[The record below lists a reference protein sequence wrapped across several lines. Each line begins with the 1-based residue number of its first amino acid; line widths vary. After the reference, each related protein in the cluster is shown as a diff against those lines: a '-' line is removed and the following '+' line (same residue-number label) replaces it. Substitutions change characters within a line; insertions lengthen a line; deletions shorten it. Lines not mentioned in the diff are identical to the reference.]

1 MGCSDELFKRIKSS
15 KDWHCPNCST
25 CAVCFKKTDTDIG
38 LLTCTNCD
46 RSYHKA
52 CSSES
57 ADFDVFVSNWVCKQC
72 TPNRSNLSD
81 KKRISPVDNGQ
92 LPLGQAETAE
102 DSAKKVKKRINFKTL
117 KTNLKHNRSPDRRSP
132 DYKLD
137 KSDYKLSPAFKSL
150 KPSHSK
156 ASFKLSKLSEEE
168 FSETSLSGQ
177 SDSERSISEQSEDDL
192 NFNGDHLNGD
202 RSLSRRSGA
211 SHKNGLEESSKLKQL
226 GLVDGLSK
234 FFTPSPNKRR
244 SRYSSTLVNEQLKEQ
259 QNLLVHERSK
269 RKMPNLELKKEE
281 DTLSDNYFN
290 QESTQTSDYE
300 LSSAETEQT
309 IINTPIKRSERIRNT
324 HIPYSPPQPTPR
336 RKRTRSVSQPF
347 ENEEEENDEPIVR
360 NRNGKLSKSTDKLS
374 TAVASPR
381 KDRPSERTPK
391 KLTDTNDALSNG
403 RSPSKNLTK
412 IRTRVNNRQQD
423 DLGNNLDEDSLQIVE
438 STAPHTP
445 VRTRTRTI
453 RYSLDS
459 NNVISP
465 VFDRS
470 IALSST
476 NRKKSNLLNNQTNG
490 DSYKALSISPA
501 IQSSSKDTHCTIS
514 PPIKTFPTNVSD
526 VDKRLFKEAQEK
538 AELQFVTKICTPL
551 KQKTA
556 PKIVKPET
564 NSMQKKK
571 NGHKTVDIRPRERE
585 PILLRCPAAIELG
598 EYEIDTWYSS
608 LYPQEYARLH
618 KLFICEFCLKYMKS
632 KQILERHMVS
642 VEGFPSC

>member
-1 MGCSDELFKRIKSS
+1 M
-15 KDWHCPNCST
+15 
-25 CAVCFKKTDTDIG
+25 
-38 LLTCTNCD
+38 
-46 RSYHKA
+46 
-52 CSSES
+52 
-57 ADFDVFVSNWVCKQC
+57 FVSNWICKQC
-72 TPNRSNLSD
+72 TPNRSKPDLSE
-81 KKRISPVDNGQ
+81 KERVSPVNNGQ
-92 LPLGQAETAE
+92 PLGAAE
-102 DSAKKVKKRINFKTL
+102 DDSLKKVKKRINFKTL
-117 KTNLKHNRSPDRRSP
+117 KTNLKNNRSP
-132 DYKLD
+132 DYKLAD
-137 KSDYKLSPAFKSL
+137 HKSAADYTLSPAFKSL
-150 KPSHSK
+150 KCKPSNSK
-156 ASFKLSKLSEEE
+156 AANSYKLSKLSEEE
-168 FSETSLSGQ
+168 FSETSLSGR
-177 SDSERSISEQSEDDL
+177 SDGEQSISEQSEDDDDL
-192 NFNGDHLNGD
+192 SFNGDHLNGD
-202 RSLSRRSGA
+202 RNLSSRRSA
-211 SHKNGLEESSKLKQL
+211 THKNGLEESSKLKQL

-244 SRYSSTLVNEQLKEQ
+244 SRYSSSLVNEQLKEQ
-259 QNLLVHERSK
+259 QNLLIHERSK

-281 DTLSDNYFN
+281 DTLSDNFFN

-309 IINTPIKRSERIRNT
+309 IINTPIKRSGRIRNT
-324 HIPYSPPQPTPR
+324 HIPYSPPLPTTR
-336 RKRTRSVSQPF
+336 QKRTRSVSQLF

-374 TAVASPR
+374 TAVAIPR
-381 KDRPSERTPK
+381 KDKQPERTPK
-391 KLTDTNDALSNG
+391 KLDTNDPKELSNG
-403 RSPSKNLTK
+403 KSLSKNITK

-423 DLGNNLDEDSLQIVE
+423 DLSNNLDEDSLQINE
-438 STAPHTP
+438 STTPHTP

-459 NNVISP
+459 NNLISP

-470 IALSST
+470 MAANLSSA

-490 DSYKALSISPA
+490 NSYKALSITPA
-501 IQSSSKDTHCTIS
+501 IQSSSKETHCTIS

-526 VDKRLFKEAQEK
+526 IDKRLFKEAQEK

-551 KQKTA
+551 KQKSN
-556 PKIVKPET
+556 PKVKQET
-564 NSMQKKK
+564 SSMQKK
-571 NGHKTVDIRPRERE
+571 NGNKSAVEIRPRERE

-642 VEGFPSC
+642 VRCSSLNFKFISIPCLTNADYW

>member
-1 MGCSDELFKRIKSS
+1 M

-25 CAVCFKKTDTDIG
+25 CAVCSKKTDTDIG
-38 LLTCTNCD
+38 LLTCSNCD

-52 CSSES
+52 CSGES

-72 TPNRSNLSD
+72 AASVPDKLKPDLSE
-81 KKRISPVDNGQ
+81 KKRITPLNNGQ
-92 LPLGQAETAE
+92 TLCTEE
-102 DSAKKVKKRINFKTL
+102 SDSVKKVKKRSNFKTL
-117 KTNLKHNRSPDRRSP
+117 KTNLKSRSP
-132 DYKLD
+132 DYRPS

-156 ASFKLSKLSEEE
+156 TSNSNYKLSKLSEEE
-168 FSETSLSGQ
+168 FSETSISGR
-177 SDSERSISEQSEDDL
+177 SDGEQSITEASEDEDDL
-192 NFNGDHLNGD
+192 SFNGDHLNGN
-202 RSLSRRSGA
+202 RNLSSSRRSVTD
-211 SHKNGLEESSKLKQL
+211 KNDSEESSKLKQL

-244 SRYSSTLVNEQLKEQ
+244 SRYSSSSLVNEQLKEQ
-259 QNLLVHERSK
+259 QNLLINERSK
-269 RKMPNLELKKEE
+269 RKMPNLELKKED

-324 HIPYSPPQPTPR
+324 HTPYSPPLPTTR
-336 RKRTRSVSQPF
+336 RKRTRSVSEPF

-360 NRNGKLSKSTDKLS
+360 NRNGKLSKSTDKL
-374 TAVASPR
+374 TAATSPR
-381 KDRPSERTPK
+381 KDKQPERTSK
-391 KLTDTNDALSNG
+391 KLDSDSKELTNGKSLA
-403 RSPSKNLTK
+403 KNLNK
-412 IRTRVNNRQQD
+412 IRARVNNRQQD
-423 DLGNNLDEDSLQIVE
+423 DLSVHLDEDSLQATE
-438 STAPHTP
+438 PTAPHTP
-445 VRTRTRTI
+445 VRTRNRTI

-459 NNVISP
+459 NNLISP
-465 VFDRS
+465 VFERS
-470 IALSST
+470 ISNLNST

-490 DSYKALSISPA
+490 SKYTALSITPA
-501 IQSSSKDTHCTIS
+501 SQSTSKDAHCTIS

-551 KQKTA
+551 KQKSD
-556 PKIVKPET
+556 PKVVKPEVS
-564 NSMQKKK
+564 SMKK
-571 NGHKTVDIRPRERE
+571 NGNKTADSRPRERE

-642 VEGFPSC
+642 LKTGQI